1 MMKAPGLVWDA
12 CSLLNLVATRRA
24 VNILESLRCPSYV
37 VKQVREEETLYLRPL
52 PEEDIQG
59 KLVAVDLSEALN
71 KSYFKEVEITPQ
83 ELELFVEF
91 ASQVDDGESLS
102 MAVASCRDQWL
113 ATDDRRCIR
122 VANEYLRP
130 IVTVT
135 TPEWLKY
142 WSEQSAIDAA
152 TLANSIR
159 NIEICARYQPHRTH
173 PLKEWWKKMSQR

>member
-1 MMKAPGLVWDA
+1 MHAPGLVWDA

-24 VNILESLRCPSYV
+24 VDILESLRCPSYV

-59 KLVAVDLSEALN
+59 KLVTVDLSELLN
-71 KSYFKEVEITPQ
+71 ENCLKEVEITPK

-122 VANEYLRP
+122 VANGYSKA

-135 TPEWLKY
+135 TPDWLKY
-142 WSEQSAIDAA
+142 WAEKSAVDLTIIAA
-152 TLANSIR
+152 TIR
-159 NIEICARYQPHRTH
+159 NIEICARYQPHRLH
-173 PLKEWWKKMSQR
+173 PLKEWWSKMSQL